1 VNTLIDPV
9 NELSRVVGRFRRQL
23 RRSAERDLDSARLTE
38 SQSELLWLVSRR
50 PGISVS
56 AAAAELGL
64 VANTASTLV
73 SKLVAKGFLIRTA
86 DQSDRRVGQL
96 SLAGAAQQLVD
107 TSRAA
112 RRELLTDVL
121 NELGDDQIE
130 SLTKGLAVLDT
141 MTRRLQE
148 R

>member
-1 VNTLIDPV
+1 MNTLIDPV

-23 RRSAERDLDSARLTE
+23 RRSAERGLDSARLTE
-38 SQSELLWLVSRR
+38 SQSELLWLVGRR

-73 SKLVAKGFLIRTA
+73 SKLVAKGFLVRTA
-86 DQSDRRVGQL
+86 DESDRRVGQL
-96 SLAGAAQQLVD
+96 SLAAAAQQHVD

-112 RRELLTDVL
+112 RRELLSDVL
-121 NELGDDQIE
+121 SELGDDQIE
-130 SLTKGLAVLDT
+130 SLTKGLAVLET